1 LRADVPP
8 TVTLAVP
15 HSVVCVDR
23 RRLEAI
29 PKIDL
34 HRHLEGSLRL
44 GTLVDIA
51 AEHGM
56 RLPSHDLTSLR
67 PLVQFVDRPADFRS
81 FLARFEVLRQ
91 FYSTEAAIRR
101 IAREAVLDAA
111 ADGLRYLELRL
122 SPLSLAESQRF
133 SLDRVLDWVV
143 AGVADGQKADGITV
157 RLILTIVRGCEP
169 KQAERIF
176 DLARAY
182 RSAGVVGIDLAGDE
196 LTYPAQPYATVFRRA
211 RDLGLGTTVHA
222 GEVTHAESIR
232 TAVET
237 LAAQRI
243 GHGVHA
249 RDDATVV
256 DLLRQQGVTLEMC
269 PTSNLQTGAVVGL
282 SSHPLPEYLRGGVRV
297 TVNTD
302 NPSVSCTTLTDE
314 YQIVAN
320 ELLVTWPELIELI
333 LNAVRAAF
341 LPDDEKKELE
351 TWFRRIL
358 TSSSPVASAAAN
370 PRSP

>member
-1 LRADVPP
+1 MPP
-8 TVTLAVP
+8 TDTLVAPHAVE
-15 HSVVCVDR
+15 CVDR
-23 RRLEAI
+23 RWLEVI

-44 GTLVDIA
+44 DTLADIA

-56 RLPSHDLTSLR
+56 RLPAHDLARLR
-67 PLVQFVDRPADFRS
+67 PLVQFVDGPADFRA

-91 FYSTEAAIRR
+91 FYSTGAAIRR

-111 ADGLRYLELRL
+111 ADGVRYLELRF
-122 SPLSLAESQRF
+122 SPLSLAQSQRF
-133 SLDRVLDWVV
+133 SLDRVLEWVV
-143 AGVADGQKADGITV
+143 AGVEDGRKADGIMV

-169 KQAERIF
+169 QLAERVL
-176 DLARAY
+176 DLALAY

-196 LTYPAQPYATVFRRA
+196 LTFSAQPYAPLFHRA

-222 GEVTHAESIR
+222 GEVTGAASIR
-232 TAVET
+232 TAVE
-237 LAAQRI
+237 LLEARRI

-249 RDDATVV
+249 GDEAAVLE
-256 DLLRQQGVTLEMC
+256 LLRQQGVTLEMC

-282 SSHPLPEYLRGGVRV
+282 SSHPLPDYLRAGVWV
-297 TVNTD
+297 TVNSD

-314 YQIVAN
+314 YQIVTN
-320 ELLVTWPELIELI
+320 ELRVTWPELIELI

-351 TWFRRIL
+351 TWFQQIL
-358 TSSSPVASAAAN
+358 TSYSPADSAAAR